1 MAPARLILLVFV
13 VLQAADGLITYGA
26 VTIFG
31 TAAEGNPLLETW
43 MHIAGPGPALFGAK
57 LLACACGVVLYS
69 LGIRR
74 TLAALTAFY
83 VFAGIGPWLH
93 ILSR

>member
-1 MAPARLILLVFV
+1 MSPARLILLVFV

-31 TAAEGNPLLETW
+31 TTAEGNPLLETW

-57 LLACACGVVLYS
+57 LLACACGVVLYA

>member
-1 MAPARLILLVFV
+1 MAPARLILIVFV
-13 VLQAADGLITYGA
+13 ILQAADGLITYAA
-26 VTIFG
+26 VSIFG
-31 TAAEGNPLLETW
+31 THAEGNPLLETW
-43 MHIAGPGPALFGAK
+43 IHLAGPGPALFGAK
-57 LLACACGVVLYS
+57 LLACACGVLLYN

-93 ILSR
+93 VLSR